1 MKLRTGRVPRGFTLI
16 EMTLVGFLLVL
27 LSFLMSRAWT
37 AFGRPAISAVARARL
52 IQEANLAAESLAH
65 DIGQLAQVDPSGSD
79 PRYQNV
85 QDSGST
91 LYLAIDDG
99 TGSVRTISYS
109 IDAADRGKLFRVDS
123 GTKRVVA
130 NLVADFQ
137 TLRVRMPVGP
147 SATAVDGVRIELTLR
162 HRVYDR
168 DPDGTYR
175 NDLTRLYTLFVPDAQ

>member
-1 MKLRTGRVPRGFTLI
+1 MRIRSGPVPRGFTLI

-27 LSFLMSRAWT
+27 LSLLMSRAWA

-65 DIGQLAQVDPSGSD
+65 DVGQLARVDPPGPDS
-79 PRYQNV
+79 RYQNV
-85 QDSGST
+85 QASGST

-99 TGSVRTISYS
+99 TGPVRTISYS
-109 IDAADRGKLFRVDS
+109 MDVDNPGKLFRIDG
-123 GTKRVVA
+123 GTRRVVA
-130 NLVADFQ
+130 SLVADFRTIQ
-137 TLRVRMPVGP
+137 AAMPVGP
-147 SATAVDGVRIELTLR
+147 GATEVDGVRIELTLR

-175 NDLTRLYTLFVPDAQ
+175 NDLTRLYTLFVPDSR